1 MCIYILA
8 KSFIIID
15 YLILQSDNEDAYV
28 EDRHQIA
35 KEKTQSTHFP
45 ITVGGLDMR
54 RVSIKAECLHFD
66 SEIKHLRKFYHEEAP
81 RVIER
86 NITRLLE
93 RDDLQVND
101 LITMGSR
108 NLKDLSKIK
117 TDLAKM
123 YIDTLA
129 KLAEITQE
137 WDDNQY
143 TREASAYGEK

>member
-28 EDRHQIA
+28 EDRHQN
-35 KEKTQSTHFP
+35 THFP
-45 ITVGGLDMR
+45 ITVGGLDMK

-129 KLAEITQE
+129 KLTEITQE